1 MKKSCTQGHTAAA
14 TRLVLMVHDVFIT
27 DRTKRFTALL
37 IFSIFIILT
46 SIFCE
51 TFTFSK
57 LDNASM
63 KTNKIK
69 TTNTVIEAASGMGPD
84 RAFNTRY
91 NFKELNRSNI

>member
-1 MKKSCTQGHTAAA
+1 
-14 TRLVLMVHDVFIT
+14 
-27 DRTKRFTALL
+27 
-37 IFSIFIILT
+37 
-46 SIFCE
+46 
-51 TFTFSK
+51 
-57 LDNASM
+57 M